1 MRAYALGFES
11 SAKNAEWTGAT
22 SAEHALL
29 PHRASRMIDHETRQ
43 HLETEAEVLVVYQL
57 DLLAQVEAQVRAVH
71 HLMRRLNQLRARTPR
86 QPGVALSNGDR
97 SDTMAGL
104 AAEVE
109 AIGKQLSVQQE
120 CCGDMQTTIARMQ
133 ERLPVLKKVAAQLL
147 DPGDPPPNV

>member
-1 MRAYALGFES
+1 
-11 SAKNAEWTGAT
+11 
-22 SAEHALL
+22 
-29 PHRASRMIDHETRQ
+29 MIDHETRQ